1 MRRVLNSN
9 KHEDLDRQQAK
20 KLKSQPEYSKICK
33 EFLLDKGP
41 ISCLDVD
48 PSFEMLAV
56 GGK

>member
-9 KHEDLDRQQAK
+9 KHEDLDRYQAK

-48 PSFEMLAV
+48 PSFEMLA
-56 GGK
+56 